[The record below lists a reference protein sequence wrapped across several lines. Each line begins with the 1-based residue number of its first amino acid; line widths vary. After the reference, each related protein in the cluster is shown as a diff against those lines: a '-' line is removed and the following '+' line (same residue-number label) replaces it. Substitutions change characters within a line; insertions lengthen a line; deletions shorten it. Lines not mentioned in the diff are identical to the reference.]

1 MNKSARATTVA
12 PSQEKEELIE
22 DLQNQL
28 TFKTVEIET
37 LKTELSRYQSA
48 LDKKSAIRAGTWHEL
63 DCREQDGFPR
73 KRAMGVSAEPVAL
86 KTATEEKLKKYSKS
100 ARIREILHRA
110 IAENDLLQ
118 NLEDSQAYEIVDCMY
133 PVTFASGSLIIREG
147 EYGSV
152 VYVMEDGVVEVSKD
166 GHPLRQIMYPSVFGE
181 LAILYNCLRTATAD
195 PVQIP
200 MAGN

>member
-1 MNKSARATTVA
+1 MPAFMNKSARATTVA

-48 LDKKSAIRAGTWHEL
+48 LDKKSAMRAGTWHEL

-86 KTATEEKLKKYSKS
+86 KTAAEEKLKKYSKS
-100 ARIREILHRA
+100 AR
-110 IAENDLLQ
+110 
-118 NLEDSQAYEIVDCMY
+118 
-133 PVTFASGSLIIREG
+133 
-147 EYGSV
+147 
-152 VYVMEDGVVEVSKD
+152 YV
-166 GHPLRQIMYPSVFGE
+166 
-181 LAILYNCLRTATAD
+181 
-195 PVQIP
+195 
-200 MAGN
+200 